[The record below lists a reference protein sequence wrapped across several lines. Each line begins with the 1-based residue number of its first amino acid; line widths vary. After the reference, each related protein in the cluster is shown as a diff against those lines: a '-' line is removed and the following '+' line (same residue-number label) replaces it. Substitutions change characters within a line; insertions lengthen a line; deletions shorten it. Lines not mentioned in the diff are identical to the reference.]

1 MNLHDVTTDLFAYLM
16 AFRLRLDAGVKTTP
30 EEVQKDLLQIF
41 REQEVKVRQNPVLN
55 SAYDRVR
62 YPLVVFADEIILNS
76 KWEYARDWGTQ
87 LLERRFFETEVGGD
101 RFFQLCEE
109 LDMSNPDVA
118 SIFYT
123 CLSIGFRGRYDPEAE
138 ELRLLKRDILT
149 KCPRPVKE
157 PGAPLCP
164 AAYSV
169 RERKIRRL
177 PSILKW
183 SHIFILFV
191 ILLGIHTILDRIVIW
206 NYIKEPVKNIR
217 HLAATRLATG
227 ETPSPLPSRPASPK
241 QVKPLDIP
249 KTQLTHSRLEPP
261 PSLES
266 GKGASEPDSGHKVRR
281 TIEPYPAKPEVTKET
296 IKEAVPGEIEKKR
309 EGLGYTIQVAI
320 YYTREKAEE
329 FAQVLKGK
337 GYDPYVVESVAP
349 TGRTWYLVR
358 MGHYKVGEIKTAR
371 QAAAEFTE
379 KEHIDVYV
387 TNRAQ

>member
-55 SAYDRVR
+55 SAYDQVR

-87 LLERRFFETEVGGD
+87 LLERRFFDTEVGGD

-109 LDMSNPDVA
+109 LDMSDPDVA

-138 ELRLLKRDILT
+138 ELRLLKQDILT

-157 PGAPLCP
+157 PGTPLCP
-164 AAYSV
+164 VAYTV

-177 PSILKW
+177 PSILGW
-183 SHIFILFV
+183 RHILILFV

-206 NYIKEPVKNIR
+206 NYLKEPVKNIR

-227 ETPSPLPSRPASPK
+227 ELPPLVPSRPASPK
-241 QVKPLDIP
+241 QAKPLDLP
-249 KTQLTHSRLEPP
+249 KAELTHSRLEPP
-261 PSLES
+261 VSQDL
-266 GKGASEPDSGHKVRR
+266 GKTAPEPDRGQKVRK
-281 TIEPYPAKPEVTKET
+281 TIDLYSDKPKETKET
-296 IKEAVPGEIEKKR
+296 VKEAPPGGIVKKR
-309 EGLGYTIQVAI
+309 KGLGYTIQVAI
-320 YYTREKAEE
+320 YYKREKAEE
-329 FAQVLKGK
+329 FVQILKGR
-337 GYDPYVVESVAP
+337 GYDPYVVEEVAP
-349 TGRTWYLVR
+349 SGRTWYLVR
-358 MGHYKVGEIKTAR
+358 MGHYDVGEIKTAR
-371 QAAAEFTE
+371 QAAAEFME
-379 KEHIDVYV
+379 KEHIEVYV